1 MEDIMIE
8 LKKNVS
14 EKRYIHILGVIDSAD
29 ELAEK
34 FSVSKEK
41 AFFIKG
47 LQRKGFCYYSKN

>member
-14 EKRYIHILGVIDSAD
+14 EKRYIHILGVIDSAV

-34 FSVSKEK
+34 FSDKKKK
-41 AFFIKG
+41 AIKVD
-47 LQRKGFCYYSKN
+47 Y